1 LFPGEFTFAGRFRAR
16 VLFGRVLFFFVV
28 KDVAAVA
35 ERLSGEL
42 LTWELV

>member
-1 LFPGEFTFAGRFRAR
+1 LFPGEFTFVGRFRAP

-28 KDVAAVA
+28 KDAVAVA
-35 ERLSGEL
+35 ERLSGGL